1 MQDAHCVDSL
11 HCSCGAVTY
20 LLETAAVRAA
30 GEMVN
35 AEAIDASTSSA
46 STTRETVDVCVA
58 IVFCWC
64 GSVLLFFVVVE
75 GRQRAINKPA
85 QRVT

>member
-1 MQDAHCVDSL
+1 
-11 HCSCGAVTY
+11 VTY

-35 AEAIDASTSSA
+35 AEAIDASTSRA
-46 STTRETVDVCVA
+46 STTRQTVDVCA
-58 IVFCWC
+58 AMVFV
-64 GSVLLFFVVVE
+64 GVVVLLIVVVIE